1 MGKKKNKD
9 KINFRVTS
17 DFLKAYDITLEKAAN
32 SLYEKS
38 DFRCQ
43 SFYPVRNSLSCIEC
57 PFQRFQLASHYCTD
71 PSFKEGAGYQRTF
84 EQWQDWFYKLTGVKD
99 DRPKEMFMKKNEK
112 AKEPVEHIEK
122 ETQTDEAQTNEGNE
136 DNTEKV
142 SYQTAKEIAGNYTL
156 GNIADVAQTNFKIFT
171 KALEAKAKAKYEVEY
186 TTLDSDEPQTKYI
199 RKVVDLLA
207 HIKQWYQ
214 DAIKWNLIAN
224 GNISKIPTDFKD
236 IYIKVY
242 DPEEGVVLFQDEYTL
257 KSKGLK
263 LAWTRDD

>member
-17 DFLKAYDITLEKAAN
+17 DFLKAYDITLKKAAA

-43 SFYPVRNSLSCIEC
+43 SFYPDRNSLSCIEC
-57 PFQRFQLASHYCTD
+57 PFQRVQLVSHYCTD
-71 PSFKEGAGYQRTF
+71 PSFEEGAGYKRTF

-99 DRPKEMFMKKNEK
+99 DRPKEMFMKKNEQT
-112 AKEPVEHIEK
+112 KESAEHTEQ
-122 ETQTDEAQTNEGNE
+122 ETQTNKTNE
-136 DNTEKV
+136 DNVEKV
-142 SYQTAKEIAGNYTL
+142 SYQTAKEINGNYTL
-156 GNIADVAQTNFKIFT
+156 GNIADVAQTNFNLFIKE
-171 KALEAKAKAKYEVEY
+171 LEAKTKAKYEVEY
-186 TTLDSDEPQTKYI
+186 TTLDSDAPRKEHV
-199 RKVVDLLA
+199 RKVVDLLSL
-207 HIKQWYQ
+207 IKEWNKE
-214 DAIKWNLIAN
+214 AIKWNLIAN